1 MGENYAYSLR
11 YATKLSVN
19 FHTKSGATVHPPC
32 DDVERESVWIH
43 VISQNVNVAIVF
55 AKFSSQQQGFVA
67 AFSLSMVLHVCLGS
81 FSLRI
86 SHFYFN
92 VDLPCTKQNNNPDNV

>member
-1 MGENYAYSLR
+1 MGEKFSYSLR
-11 YATKLSVN
+11 HATKLSVN

-32 DDVERESVWIH
+32 DDVERESIWMH

-55 AKFSSQQQGFVA
+55 AKFTSQQQGFVT
-67 AFSLSMVLHVCLGS
+67 AFSLSVVLQVGLGS

-86 SHFYFN
+86 GHFYFN
-92 VDLPCTKQNNNPDNV
+92 VDLPCSKQKQQSR